1 MKPIGLRPLI
11 LCPVLGILTACTTS
25 GPVPSTV
32 PPTATVLMQPTS
44 QMRAS
49 DRMLYWLEEAR
60 ELQTMAT
67 HREREAEL
75 VWRKYPGPEMGQF
88 VQHMRLLAHQ
98 LQGAAE
104 YANAQAQEALREIPP
119 DILQQ
124 LHSALDD
131 SVRADIKEIDATP
144 AIRRTAHGIA
154 AAQ

>member
-1 MKPIGLRPLI
+1 MKPTGTRPII
-11 LCPVLGILTACTTS
+11 LCLVLGILTACTMS

-32 PPTATVLMQPTS
+32 PPTAPVMMQPTS

-49 DRMLYWLEEAR
+49 DRMLYWIEEAR
-60 ELQTMAT
+60 ELHAMAT

-75 VWRKYPGPEMGQF
+75 VWKKYPGPEMDQF

-119 DILQQ
+119 DMLRQ

-131 SVRADIKEIDATP
+131 SVRADINEIDADP
-144 AIRRTAHGIA
+144 AIRGAAHGIS